1 MPPLFPG
8 IRRRVA
14 FTQLRRVFERSE
26 ASTRRALPIRKT
38 GRGLW
43 VPTPVR
49 VLEEAIETLREFGLF
64 GEGAAGHVID
74 AGSGDGRLP
83 AVFAFFNPGLTVYG
97 IEADPAL
104 HVQAV
109 TNLQTLAA
117 RGLIGSAH
125 VQLIEADYGDPVT
138 YETRGVA
145 LHQTVVI
152 FNYPDGN
159 QRRLA
164 RFVSDR
170 CGRDTLLCLLTHDR
184 TLELDELTLR
194 EGRDVS
200 AGTGAPWRLS
210 LYSRTV

>member
-1 MPPLFPG
+1 MMAPFFG

-14 FTQLRRVFERSE
+14 FTKLTRVFERSE
-26 ASTRRALPIRKT
+26 TSSRRAFPIRKT
-38 GRGLW
+38 GRGIW

-49 VLEEAIETLREFGLF
+49 VLAGAIEALWGGGLL
-64 GEGAAGHVID
+64 GKGPAGHVID

-83 AVFAFFNPGLTVYG
+83 AVLAFFNPGLTVYG

-109 TNLQTLAA
+109 TNLQTLTA
-117 RGLIGSAH
+117 RGLIDSTH
-125 VQLIEADYGDPVT
+125 VHLIEADYGDPVI
-138 YETRGVA
+138 YEMREVA
-145 LHQTVVI
+145 LHQTAVI

-194 EGRDVS
+194 ECHDVS
-200 AGTGAPWRLS
+200 AGTGASWRLS
-210 LYSRTV
+210 LYRRTA

>member
-1 MPPLFPG
+1 MTPFASG

-14 FTQLRRVFERSE
+14 FTQLTRVFEHSE
-26 ASTRRALPIRKT
+26 ASSGRALPIRKT

-49 VLEEAIETLREFGLF
+49 VLEEAIETLRGVGLL
-64 GEGAAGHVID
+64 GEGPAGPVID
-74 AGSGDGRLP
+74 AGTGDGRLP
-83 AVFAFFNPGLTVYG
+83 AVLAFFNPGLTVYG

-117 RGLIGSAH
+117 RGLIDSAR
-125 VQLIEADYGDPVT
+125 VQLIEADYSDPAT
-138 YETRGVA
+138 YERRGVV
-145 LHQTVVI
+145 LHQTAVI

-159 QRRLA
+159 QWRLA